1 MVEIKAR
8 LENTCMQKPLPYTDK
23 TIMFSEHEVF
33 KVELR
38 IAFKLKTCPQ
48 ISLLI
53 TKLSIS
59 QTYIY
64 ARYFIIRNIS
74 LTLM

>member
-1 MVEIKAR
+1 LGNKFEHVDSIKNGIGQLDPAVTLKLKMVEIKAR

-38 IAFKLKTCPQ
+38 IAFK
-48 ISLLI
+48 
-53 TKLSIS
+53 
-59 QTYIY
+59 
-64 ARYFIIRNIS
+64 
-74 LTLM
+74 